1 MNNMRHVAAIE
12 VADNAN
18 IIAMLAAKFLQSVAE
33 IDCSGYISHNFGMR
47 LTNFTCKKIEVP
59 CYLSISSDTGA
70 VNWSVD
76 GDNDNMFNYD
86 CSIEFSNF
94 NFVLTRNESIV
105 AIVEPTNAVYGVTK
119 TIYNQL
125 KKWCKE
131 KNKSEN
137 NDAFLTSYTMTHSMS
152 VLGFEIDRKFDTNK
166 CTCYVFK
173 LNPRHANMRFSLYDK
188 CKGNAHAIAEAIK
201 KEFSEYKNFAFNVE
215 YHRYAP
221 ELIKIH
227 ASNLEFS

>member
-1 MNNMRHVAAIE
+1 MFNMRNVAAIE

-59 CYLSISSDTGA
+59 SYLSISVDTGA
-70 VNWSVD
+70 VNWCVD
-76 GDNDNMFNYD
+76 KDDNFNYD
-86 CSIEFSNF
+86 YSIEFSNF
-94 NFVLTRNESIV
+94 NFVLSRNKSIV

-131 KNKSEN
+131 KNKGKN
-137 NDAFLTSYTMTHSMS
+137 NDAFLTSYTMTHTMS
-152 VLGFEIDRKFDTNK
+152 VLGFNVEKKFDTDK
-166 CTCYVFK
+166 CTCYIFK
-173 LNPRHANMRFSLYDK
+173 LNPRHATMRFSIYDK
-188 CKGNAHAIAEAIK
+188 CKGDARAIAEAIK
-201 KEFSEYKNFAFNVE
+201 NKFSEYENFAFNVE